1 MEEHPMTE
9 LTRRSFT
16 HHTLG
21 SLLTYSLLDTLAGA
35 DLFADEVKPVTVKW
49 LADVNQLGSDA
60 KGQKLK
66 QVEWQKKIEEL
77 FAKVDLPDLL
87 RLIDF
92 DRLAA
97 GVQLVDKGERSLK
110 VKFPEIEGL
119 PTNLVF
125 GRQVFALKK
134 GRSVVPHGHNN
145 MATAFL
151 ILKGDFHGRH
161 YDRLEDEPEHFI
173 IKPTIDR
180 EFKPGGCSTISD
192 HKDNIHWF
200 QALNEPAF
208 IFNIHVTDIVPSSA
222 KPTGRVY
229 LDPNG
234 EKLKDGLVRA
244 KRLSYQ
250 KAYDL
255 YG

>member
-161 YDRLEDEPEHFI
+161 Y
-173 IKPTIDR
+173 KPTIDR
-180 EFKPGGCSTISD
+180 EFQPGGCSTISD

-208 IFNIHVTDIVPSSA
+208 IFNIHVTDIVSSSA

-250 KAYDL
+250 TAYDL